1 MSEKTKTNG
10 KKAKAE
16 KRICTDYSILSFTEI
31 ILKYANANLKISLHV
46 FFIRTSNLRKP
57 CVVLNFFDFE
67 A

>member
-31 ILKYANANLKISLHV
+31 ILKYTNANLKISLHV
-46 FFIRTSNLRKP
+46 FFYKNIK
-57 CVVLNFFDFE
+57 FE
-67 A
+67 KAMRCS